1 VLHAWTA
8 QLHALL
14 PDVRV
19 TRGRG
24 LALFTVG
31 MAQAGTVRVNRVAR
45 ALRLGVRVLST
56 ERRLRRFLANP
67 QVTVAAV
74 WQPLLPHLLARWAD
88 REAVLVFDPTPF
100 GATWT
105 ILWVG
110 IVVHRRVLPLT
121 WRLVPQQTPWPE
133 TLETLLPALL
143 APIAAALPPRCRVTL
158 LGDRGVAG
166 PTLLDAAQPLGWDV
180 VMRLNVGPT
189 QTHRVRLLAVTDGAG
204 AACAPDAEQPLW
216 DLVGTVGT
224 GWSAAAQIFKGAGWR
239 TGFLTV
245 ARRTGLAEPWILF
258 STRPGGRARVRP
270 GGRARVR
277 PGGRAR
283 VRQYAQRG
291 RVDAT
296 FGDGKRRGWGLE
308 QSHVREAAHLARLL
322 LVWHLA
328 LWWLHAL
335 GRYVITGGHR
345 TQFARTDRRDLS
357 LVQLAWLWLLACL
370 ESGRC
375 PPLLFR
381 QSPTGWHARGTP

>member
-1 VLHAWTA
+1 MSTHQQVLHAWSA

-14 PDVRV
+14 PNVRM
-19 TRGRG
+19 TRVRG
-24 LALFTVG
+24 LALFACG
-31 MAQAGTVRVNRVAR
+31 MAR
-45 ALRLGVRVLST
+45 ALPLGVRVLST

-67 QVTVAAV
+67 QVTVAAL
-74 WQPLLPHLLARWAD
+74 WQPLLPSLLARWAE

-121 WRLVPQQTPWPE
+121 WQLVPQQTPWPE
-133 TLETLLPALL
+133 KLDTLLPALL
-143 APIAAALPPRCRVTL
+143 APIAAALPPGCRVTL

-166 PTLLDAAQPLGWDV
+166 PTVVDAAQELGWDV

-189 QTHRVRLLAVTDGAG
+189 QTHRVRLLAATDGAG
-204 AACAPDAEQPLW
+204 DAVTPGAEQPLW
-216 DLVGTVGT
+216 ALVGTVRT
-224 GWSAAAQIFKGAGWR
+224 GWSAAAQIFKGVGWR

-245 ARRTGLAEPWILF
+245 ARRAGLVEPWILF
-258 STRPGGRARVRP
+258 STRPGGPARVRE
-270 GGRARVR
+270 
-277 PGGRAR
+277 
-283 VRQYAQRG
+283 YAQRG

-308 QSHVREAAHLARLL
+308 QSHVREAAHLDRLL

-335 GRYVITGGHR
+335 GRHVITCGAR
-345 TQFARTDRRDLS
+345 CQFDRTDRRDLS
-357 LVQLAWLWLLACL
+357 LVQLAWVWLLACL

-381 QSPTGWHARGTP
+381 QTSTGWHARGTP

>member
-1 VLHAWTA
+1 VSTHRQVLHAWNA

-14 PDVRV
+14 PEARV
-19 TRGRG
+19 TRVRG
-24 LALFTVG
+24 LGVLSVG
-31 MAQAGTVRVNRVAR
+31 MARAGTVRVNRVAR
-45 ALRLGVRVLST
+45 VLPLGVRVLST

-67 QVTVAAV
+67 QVTVTAL
-74 WQPLLPHLLARWAD
+74 WQPLLPHLLARWVS

-133 TLETLLPALL
+133 KLDTLLPALL
-143 APIAAALPPRCRVTL
+143 APIAAALPPGCRVTL

-166 PTLLDAAQPLGWDV
+166 PTLIDAAQSLGWDV
-180 VMRLNVGPT
+180 VMRLNVGT
-189 QTHRVRLLAVTDGAG
+189 SQTHRVCLRSGQYRVGTDALPGGA
-204 AACAPDAEQPLW
+204 QPLW
-216 DLVGTVGT
+216 DVVGAVRS
-224 GWSAAAQIFKGAGWR
+224 GWSAAGPIFKGAGWR

-245 ARRTGLAEPWILF
+245 ARRTGLAAPWILF
-258 STRPGGRARVRP
+258 STRPGGRARVRE
-270 GGRARVR
+270 
-277 PGGRAR
+277 
-283 VRQYAQRG
+283 YAQRG

-308 QSHVREAAHLARLL
+308 QSHVRDAGHLARLL

-335 GRYVITGGHR
+335 GRHVIKRGAR
-345 TQFARTDRRDLS
+345 TQFDRTDRRDMS
-357 LVQLAWLWLLACL
+357 VVHLAGLWLQACL
-370 ESGRC
+370 EGGRC

-381 QSPTGWHARGTP
+381 STPTGWHARGTP

>member
-1 VLHAWTA
+1 VSTQRQVLHAWSA

-14 PDVRV
+14 PQERV
-19 TRGRG
+19 TRVRG
-24 LALFTVG
+24 LALFTFG
-31 MAQAGTVRVNRVAR
+31 MARAGTVRVNRVAR
-45 ALRLGVRVLST
+45 ALPLGVRVPST

-67 QVTVAAV
+67 QVMVETM
-74 WQPLLPHLLARWAD
+74 WIPLLPSLLAGWMD

-121 WRLVPQQTPWPE
+121 WHLVPQQESWPAK
-133 TLETLLPALL
+133 LETLLPALL
-143 APIAAALPPRCRVTL
+143 APIAAALPPGCQVTL

-166 PTLLDAAQPLGWDV
+166 PTLLDTCQPLGWDV

-189 QTHRVRLLAVTDGAG
+189 QAHRVRLLPSEDGVG
-204 AACAPDAEQPLW
+204 ADAAPGTEQPLW
-216 DLVGTVGT
+216 DLVGTIRS
-224 GWSAAAQIFKGAGWR
+224 GWSATVQIFKGAGWR
-239 TGFLTV
+239 HGSLTV
-245 ARRTGLAEPWILF
+245 ARRAGVAEPWILF
-258 STRPGGRARVRP
+258 STRPGGRARVRE
-270 GGRARVR
+270 
-277 PGGRAR
+277 
-283 VRQYAQRG
+283 YAQRG

-308 QSHVREAAHLARLL
+308 QSHVRDAVHLDCLL

-335 GRYVITGGHR
+335 GRHVIKRGAR
-345 TQFARTDRRDLS
+345 TQFDRTDRRDLS
-357 LVQLAWLWLLACL
+357 LVHLAWLWLLRCL
-370 ESGRC
+370 EGGHC

-381 QSPTGWHARGTP
+381 QTPIGWHARGTP

>member
-1 VLHAWTA
+1 
-8 QLHALL
+8 
-14 PDVRV
+14 VRV
-19 TRGRG
+19 P
-24 LALFTVG
+24 
-31 MAQAGTVRVNRVAR
+31 
-45 ALRLGVRVLST
+45 ST

-67 QVTVAAV
+67 QVTVAAL
-74 WQPLLPHLLARWAD
+74 WQPLLPRLLARWAD

-121 WRLVPQQTPWPE
+121 WRLVPQQQSWPE
-133 TLETLLPALL
+133 KLETLLPALL
-143 APIAAALPPRCRVTL
+143 APIAAALPPGCRVTL

-166 PTLLDAAQPLGWDV
+166 PTLIDACQPLGWDV

-189 QTHRVRLLAVTDGAG
+189 QTHRVRLLALTDGAREG
-204 AACAPDAEQPLW
+204 LAPGAEQPLW

-224 GWSAAAQIFKGAGWR
+224 GCSAAAQIFKGAGWR

-245 ARRTGLAEPWILF
+245 ARRTGLAQPWILF
-258 STRPGGRARVRP
+258 STRPGGRARVRE
-270 GGRARVR
+270 
-277 PGGRAR
+277 
-283 VRQYAQRG
+283 YAQRG

-308 QSHVREAAHLARLL
+308 QSHVRAAGHLERLL

-335 GRYVITGGHR
+335 GRQVIKRGGR
-345 TQFARTDRRDLS
+345 TQFDRTERRDVS
-357 LVQLAWLWLLACL
+357 VVQLAWLWLLACL

-381 QSPTGWHARGTP
+381 LTSAGWHARGTP

>member
-1 VLHAWTA
+1 VLHAWNA

-14 PDVRV
+14 PEARV
-19 TRGRG
+19 TRVRG
-24 LALFTVG
+24 LGVFSVG
-31 MAQAGTVRVNRVAR
+31 MARAGTVRVNRVAR
-45 ALRLGVRVLST
+45 VLPLGVRVLST

-67 QVTVAAV
+67 HVTVQTL
-74 WQPLLPHLLARWAD
+74 WQPLLPRLLARWAD

-110 IVVHRRVLPLT
+110 IVVHRRVLPLS
-121 WRLVPQQTPWPE
+121 WRLVPQQEPWPE
-133 TLETLLPALL
+133 KLATLLPTLL
-143 APIAAALPPRCRVTL
+143 APIAAALPPGCQVTL

-166 PTLLDAAQPLGWDV
+166 PTLIDVCQPLGWDV
-180 VMRLNVGPT
+180 VMRLNVGST
-189 QTHRVRLLAVTDGAG
+189 QTHRVRLLAVTDGAREG
-204 AACAPDAEQPLW
+204 LAPGAEQPLW
-216 DLVGTVGT
+216 DLVGTFGT

-258 STRPGGRARVRP
+258 STRPGGPARVRE
-270 GGRARVR
+270 
-277 PGGRAR
+277 
-283 VRQYAQRG
+283 YAQRG

-308 QSHVREAAHLARLL
+308 QSHVREATHLERLL

-335 GRYVITGGHR
+335 GRHVVTSGGR
-345 TQFARTDRRDLS
+345 RQFDRTDRRDLS

-370 ESGRC
+370 EGGRC

-381 QSPTGWHARGTP
+381 QTPTGWHARGTP

>member
-1 VLHAWTA
+1 VSTHRQVLHAWTA

-14 PDVRV
+14 PEARV
-19 TRGRG
+19 TRVRG
-24 LALFTVG
+24 LGIFSVG
-31 MAQAGTVRVNRVAR
+31 MARAGTVRVNRVAR
-45 ALRLGVRVLST
+45 VLPLGVRVLST

-67 QVTVAAV
+67 QVTVTAL
-74 WQPLLPHLLARWAD
+74 WQPLLPHLLARWVA

-110 IVVHRRVLPLT
+110 VVVHRRVLPLT
-121 WRLVPQQTPWPE
+121 WRLVPQQEPWPE
-133 TLETLLPALL
+133 QLDTLLPALL
-143 APIAAALPPRCRVTL
+143 APIAAALPPGCRVTL

-166 PTLLDAAQPLGWDV
+166 PTLIDAAQSLGWDV
-180 VMRLNVGPT
+180 VMRLNVGAS
-189 QTHRVRLLAVTDGAG
+189 QTHRVRLRSGEPRVGTDAMPGG
-204 AACAPDAEQPLW
+204 EQPLW
-216 DLVGTVGT
+216 DVVGAVRS
-224 GWSAAAQIFKGAGWR
+224 GWSAAGQIFKGAGWR

-258 STRPGGRARVRP
+258 STRPGGRARVRE
-270 GGRARVR
+270 
-277 PGGRAR
+277 
-283 VRQYAQRG
+283 YAQRG

-308 QSHVREAAHLARLL
+308 QSHVRDAGHLDRLL

-335 GRYVITGGHR
+335 GRHVIKRGAR
-345 TQFARTDRRDLS
+345 TQFDRTDRRDMS
-357 LVQLAWLWLLACL
+357 VVHLAGLWLQACL
-370 ESGRC
+370 EGGRC

-381 QSPTGWHARGTP
+381 STPTGWHARGTP